1 MGKYAKYQES
11 LTDSII
17 TSDIMSV
24 LRNTYGQNIP
34 APVDVFFT
42 KWASDK
48 FSYGAYSFTSVGNTP
63 ETYYEI
69 SVPIDDL
76 IYFAGEHT
84 HQDYPATIHGAYL
97 SGLRAAQS
105 MK

>member
-1 MGKYAKYQES
+1 M
-11 LTDSII
+11 
-17 TSDIMSV
+17 
-24 LRNTYGQNIP
+24 
-34 APVDVFFT
+34 
-42 KWASDK
+42 
-48 FSYGAYSFTSVGNTP
+48 GNTP

-69 SVPIDDL
+69 SIPIDGL

>member
-1 MGKYAKYQES
+1 MGQYAKYQES
-11 LTDSII
+11 LPDSNI
-17 TSDIMSV
+17 TSDIMIV
-24 LRNTYGQNIP
+24 LRNAYGVNIP
-34 APVDVFFT
+34 EPVDVYFT
-42 KWASDK
+42 KWSSDK
-48 FSYGAYSFTSVGNTP
+48 FSYGAYSFTSVGNKP

-69 SVPIDDL
+69 SAPVDDL

-97 SGLRAAQS
+97 SGIRAAKS

>member
-1 MGKYAKYQES
+1 M
-11 LTDSII
+11 I

-24 LRNTYGQNIP
+24 LRGTYGQSISDP
-34 APVDVFFT
+34 IDVHHT

-48 FSYGAYSFTSVGNTP
+48 FSYGAYSYTAVGNTP
-63 ETYYEI
+63 QIYSEI
-69 SVPIDDL
+69 STPIKNL

-84 HQDYPATIHGAYL
+84 HEKFSATIHGAYL
-97 SGLRAAQS
+97 SGIRAAKS